1 MLLMMMM
8 KVMMAGV
15 DGGYNMMSIEV
26 QYCE

>member
-15 DGGYNMMSIEV
+15 DGGYNDV
-26 QYCE
+26 DGGAVL